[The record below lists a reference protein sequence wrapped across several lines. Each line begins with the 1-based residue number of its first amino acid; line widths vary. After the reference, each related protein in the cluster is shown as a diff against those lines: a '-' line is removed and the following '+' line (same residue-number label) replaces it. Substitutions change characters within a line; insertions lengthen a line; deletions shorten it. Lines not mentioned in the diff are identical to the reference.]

1 MSEPPRESIPRRSRA
16 RWIRDVL
23 GRNAKQLSFI
33 PRERRFYDL
42 FEQQATVIVRSAVLL
57 EQALA
62 DAASLIRYQQEIKDL
77 ERQGDEITHE
87 IVVTLN
93 RTFVTPFDHED
104 IYALASGLD
113 DILDYIEEVADTA
126 NLYGITTI
134 PEPARE
140 LARLLSRA
148 VGELEQAIGKLESGK
163 GIEEHSAEVH
173 RLEDGGD
180 SVSRRAIAE
189 LFAGEHPLLE
199 VIKLKELYGLLE
211 DSLHRGVAMAML
223 IAVLFGAITWNLF
236 TWRAGLPSSSS
247 HALIG
252 ALIGMGL
259 AVYGLDMVQWG
270 EVYPVFIALVTS
282 PVVGLLIAYVLT
294 VVLLNLFR
302 RVRPSHDNGVFR
314 RLQLFS
320 SGFVA
325 FSHGANDAQ
334 KTMAIITLALFS
346 SGHLPEFIV
355 PTWVAL
361 AAAIAIGLGTWAGGW
376 RIIRMEPVDGFAAQ
390 TAAAAVIQLATTWGL
405 PVSTTQVVSGAVM
418 GAGATRRFSAVRWG
432 VARRI
437 VWAWIFTIPA
447 SAVF

>member
-1 MSEPPRESIPRRSRA
+1 MPETQTLLL
-16 RWIRDVL
+16 VL
-23 GRNAKQLSFI
+23 TIAIAL
-33 PRERRFYDL
+33 L
-42 FEQQATVIVRSAVLL
+42 FDFTN
-57 EQALA
+57 
-62 DAASLIRYQQEIKDL
+62 
-77 ERQGDEITHE
+77 GFH
-87 IVVTLN
+87 
-93 RTFVTPFDHED
+93 
-104 IYALASGLD
+104 
-113 DILDYIEEVADTA
+113 DTA
-126 NLYGITTI
+126 N
-134 PEPARE
+134 
-140 LARLLSRA
+140 A
-148 VGELEQAIGKLESGK
+148 VGTAIGTRALPPRFAVGLTAILNLV
-163 GIEEHSAEVH
+163 GAVVTTQFLHAEVANTVGK
-173 RLEDGGD
+173 L
-180 SVSRRAIAE
+180 VAP
-189 LFAGEHPLLE
+189 AG
-199 VIKLKELYGLLE
+199 
-211 DSLHRGVAMAML
+211 GVAMSML
-223 IAVLFGAITWNLF
+223 IAVLFGAISWNLI

-270 EVYPVFIALVTS
+270 EVYPVLIALLTS

-302 RVRPSHDNGVFR
+302 RVRPSHANGVFR

-346 SGHLPEFIV
+346 SGRLPEFIV

-376 RIIRMEPVDGFAAQ
+376 RIIRTMGTRIVRMEPVDGFAAQ

-447 SAVF
+447 SAVLAASAALLITAEPLAVMFAVLILGAVTLVWVARRLSSRKPSTHFNDEGGDRVPKLRQ

>member
-1 MSEPPRESIPRRSRA
+1 MLEVQTLLL
-16 RWIRDVL
+16 VL
-23 GRNAKQLSFI
+23 TIAVAL
-33 PRERRFYDL
+33 L
-42 FEQQATVIVRSAVLL
+42 FDFTN
-57 EQALA
+57 
-62 DAASLIRYQQEIKDL
+62 
-77 ERQGDEITHE
+77 GFH
-87 IVVTLN
+87 
-93 RTFVTPFDHED
+93 
-104 IYALASGLD
+104 
-113 DILDYIEEVADTA
+113 DTA
-126 NLYGITTI
+126 N
-134 PEPARE
+134 
-140 LARLLSRA
+140 A
-148 VGELEQAIGKLESGK
+148 VGTAIGTRALPPRFAVGLTAILNLV
-163 GIEEHSAEVH
+163 GAVVTTQLLHAEVANTVGS
-173 RLEDGGD
+173 L
-180 SVSRRAIAE
+180 VAP
-189 LFAGEHPLLE
+189 AG
-199 VIKLKELYGLLE
+199 
-211 DSLHRGVAMAML
+211 GVAMSML

-259 AVYGLDMVQWG
+259 VVYGLDTVQWG

-282 PVVGLLIAYVLT
+282 PIIGLFIAYVLT

-302 RVRPSHDNGVFR
+302 QVRPSHANGVFR

-376 RIIRMEPVDGFAAQ
+376 RIIRTMGTRIVRMQPVDGFAAQ
-390 TAAAAVIQLATTWGL
+390 TAAAAVIQLATAWGL

-418 GAGATRRFSAVRWG
+418 GAGATQRFSAVRWG

-447 SAVF
+447 SAILAASAALLITAGPIAVMFATLTLGTVTLVWVARRVSSRKRSAPIDDEGGDRVPKLRQ